1 METHGR
7 PRQAHREDYQ
17 VIAAI
22 YARKSTEQER
32 NESVD
37 RQERCCRELAAAQG
51 WHVDDRYVFV
61 DHAMSGAEFAK
72 RPGLQAL
79 IETLTRR
86 PVPVQ
91 FLLVTDKDRLGREQI
106 ETAYLLKQFAQAGV
120 RVVETT
126 TGQPI
131 ALATPVDKVLLSVTG
146 FAAEV
151 ERDQARQR
159 THQALLLKARQRQ
172 VTGGRVFGYC
182 NRDVYPAGVDPATRP
197 TRCHVERVVHE
208 SEAVVVQRIFTLYAS
223 GLGLRSLAHRLNAEG
238 APAPLPRRTGRPH
251 GWAPSSVRAVLY
263 RELYRGVILWNRT
276 RKRDGWG
283 RKHQTPRDPSEWVR
297 EADATLRIVSDEVWQ
312 AVHDRLA
319 SARQAYLRGTHGRVW
334 GRPPSGVESKYLLTG
349 MATCGACG
357 ATLHVRSRSHGRHRA
372 FFYGCTAHHH
382 RGPSVCR
389 NGVELPMVE
398 TDEALL
404 TTVEAQLLH
413 PEVVQQAIREAVA
426 QLSAAADTPP
436 ARAEALREE
445 LSNVTAKLD
454 RLTQAVVLGGDLPT
468 LVAEMQA
475 LERRRAYLDAE
486 VQHLEH
492 LGGLRA
498 TDLEA
503 LEPEL
508 PGAPPGLAGT
518 VPRSCDGS
526 ATDAHHDLERTGN
539 LYPADDGRRVGSR
552 VHRRVFPGQAGRG
565 HPRAK
570 SGGGPKGN
578 CMVVGHG
585 LTFEVRGTAFWP

>member
-1 METHGR
+1 M
-7 PRQAHREDYQ
+7 
-17 VIAAI
+17 IAAI

-32 NESVD
+32 GESVE
-37 RQERCCRELAAAQG
+37 RQEQYCRELATAQG
-51 WHVDDRYVFV
+51 WHVDTRYVFV
-61 DHAMSGAEFAK
+61 DKAVSGAEFAK

-79 IETLTRR
+79 LETLARR

-91 FLLVTDKDRLGREQI
+91 LVLVTDKDRLGREQI
-106 ETAYLLKQFAQAGV
+106 ETAYLLKQFARAGV
-120 RVVETT
+120 RVVEAT

-131 ALATPVDKVLLSVTG
+131 ALATPTDKVLLSVTG

-172 VTGGRVFGYC
+172 VTGGRVFGYR
-182 NRDVYPAGVDPATRP
+182 NRDVYPAGADPTSRP

-208 SEAVVVQRIFTLYAS
+208 PEAAVVRRIFALYAS
-223 GLGLRSLAHRLNAEG
+223 GLGLRSLAHQLNDEG
-238 APAPLPRRTGRPH
+238 ALAPLPRRTGRPR

-263 RELYRGVILWNRT
+263 RELYRGVIVWNRT
-276 RKRDGWG
+276 KKRDEWG
-283 RKHQTPRDPSEWVR
+283 CKKQTPRDPSEWVR
-297 EADATLRIVSDEVWQ
+297 EPDATLRIVSDEGWQ

-319 SARQAYLRGTHGRVW
+319 SARQAYLRGTQGQVW

-357 ATLHVRSRSHGRHRA
+357 ATLHVRSRSHGRRRA

-389 NGVELPMVE
+389 NDVELPMVE

-436 ARAEALREE
+436 ARAEALRKE

-454 RLTQAVVLGGDLPT
+454 RLTQAVVLGGDLPS
-468 LVAEMQA
+468 LVAEMKA
-475 LERRRAYLDAE
+475 LDRRRAYLEGE
-486 VQHLEH
+486 VQNLEH
-492 LGGLRA
+492 VGGLSA
-498 TDLEA
+498 TDLQA

-508 PGAPPGLAGT
+508 LM
-518 VPRSCDGS
+518 R
-526 ATDAHHDLERTGN
+526 LEDWRALFRRHVMETRQMLGKVLTG
-539 LYPADDGRRVGSR
+539 RV
-552 VHRRVFPGQAGRG
+552 VFT
-565 HPRAK
+565 PRATGAEWAVEYAAECSLGK
-570 SGGGPKGN
+570 LVDGVLVPKAVVAPTGHTRT
-578 CMVVGHG
+578 CMIQ
-585 LTFEVRGTAFWP
+585 VRDFIAR

>member
-1 METHGR
+1 
-7 PRQAHREDYQ
+7 

-32 NESVD
+32 GESVE
-37 RQERCCRELAAAQG
+37 RQEQGCRALASAQG

-61 DHAMSGAEFAK
+61 DKAVSGAEFAK

-79 IETLTRR
+79 LATLAHR

-91 FLLVTDKDRLGREQI
+91 LVLVTDKDRLGREQI
-106 ETAYLLKQFAQAGV
+106 ETAYLLKQFARAGV

-131 ALATPVDKVLLSVTG
+131 ALATPTDKVLLSVSS

-151 ERDQARQR
+151 ERDQARHR

-172 VTGGRVFGYC
+172 VTGGRVFGYL
-182 NRDVYPAGVDPATRP
+182 NRDVYPAGADSTSRP
-197 TRCHVERVVHE
+197 KRCYVERVVHE
-208 SEAVVVQRIFTLYAS
+208 PEAAVVRRIFELYAR
-223 GLGLRSLAHRLNAEG
+223 GMGLRTIAHRLNDEG
-238 APAPLPRRTGRPH
+238 ALAPLPRRADRPR
-251 GWAPSSVRAVLY
+251 GWAPSSVREVLY
-263 RELYRGVILWNRT
+263 RELYRGVIMWNRT
-276 RKRDGWG
+276 KKRDNWG
-283 RKHQTPRDPSEWVR
+283 CKKQTPRDPSEWIR
-297 EADATLRIVSDEVWQ
+297 EPDETLRIVSEELWQ

-319 SARQAYLRGTHGRVW
+319 CVRQAYLRGTQGQVW
-334 GRPPSGVESKYLLTG
+334 GRPPNGAESKYLLTG

-357 ATLHVRSRSHGRHRA
+357 ATLHVRSRSHGRQRA

-389 NGVELPMVE
+389 NDVELPMVE

-426 QLSAAADTPP
+426 HLSAAAATAP

-445 LSNVTAKLD
+445 LASVMAKLD

-468 LVAEMQA
+468 LVAEMKA
-475 LERRRAYLDAE
+475 LESRRAYLEAE
-486 VQHLEH
+486 VQSLEQV
-492 LGGLRA
+492 GGLSAIDLHTLQPELLMRLEDWRALFRRHVLEARQMLARVLSGRVVFTPRA
-498 TDLEA
+498 T
-503 LEPEL
+503 
-508 PGAPPGLAGT
+508 GAEWEVEYAAECSLGKLVNG
-518 VPRSCDGS
+518 V
-526 ATDAHHDLERTGN
+526 L
-539 LYPADDGRRVGSR
+539 
-552 VHRRVFPGQAGRG
+552 
-565 HPRAK
+565 
-570 SGGGPKGN
+570 GPKA
-578 CMVVGHG
+578 VVAPTG
-585 LTFEVRGTAFWP
+585 FEPVFAVRHALSQSDRLVARC

>member
-223 GLGLRSLAHRLNAEG
+223 GLGLRSLAHRLNDEG
-238 APAPLPRRTGRPH
+238 APAPLARRTGRPR

-297 EADATLRIVSDEVWQ
+297 EADATLHI
-312 AVHDRLA
+312 
-319 SARQAYLRGTHGRVW
+319 
-334 GRPPSGVESKYLLTG
+334 
-349 MATCGACG
+349 
-357 ATLHVRSRSHGRHRA
+357 RSRSHGRRRA

-382 RGPSVCR
+382 RGPSVCG
-389 NGVELPMVE
+389 NAVELPMVE

-404 TTVEAQLLH
+404 TTFEAQLLH
-413 PEVVQQAIREAVA
+413 PDVVQQAIREAVA
-426 QLSAAADTPP
+426 HLAAASDTPP
-436 ARAEALREE
+436 AHLGAMREE
-445 LSNVTAKLD
+445 LATVTAKLD